1 MVTILRAGFWPRGPG
16 GASTAVFLVL
26 LTFLPVLSACGSRQP
41 AATNSAPTVDVTA
54 RAERRPFVHTIRVSG
69 LVAASR
75 SFAVT
80 APRLAGAT
88 MSMLIVTRLVSSG
101 ASVRQGDLLV
111 EFDRQAQIKNAFDRR
126 GEYLDLLAQIKKK
139 QADQR
144 TARAAD
150 ESELSQA
157 ENALEKARL
166 ELLKKEFQSP
176 IEAEKNQQTFEEA
189 QARLAQLRQTFD
201 LKRRAAAAELRI
213 LEIQRDRANSAMLK
227 AEDNSTKMRVLS
239 PLDGLVVPKQVYKG
253 GQMGEVQEGEQ
264 VRPGMPMID
273 VVDASSMEVRARV
286 NQADV
291 PFLRLGQPAE
301 IRLDAYPSKSFKGEL
316 VQLAPIGAV
325 SDMTD
330 RVRTFVAVFSVAGR
344 DPVLM
349 PDLSASAD
357 VEIDRI
363 ADAMV
368 VPRDAVAIR
377 DGKASVFVQNGS
389 GYVERAI
396 TVRARSERE
405 VAVAT
410 GLDVG
415 TVVRRGGV

>member
-1 MVTILRAGFWPRGPG
+1 MTILRAGSWPRGTG
-16 GASTAVFLVL
+16 GVPAAVLLVL
-26 LTFLPVLSACGSRQP
+26 LIFFPSILPACGSRQP
-41 AATNSAPTVDVTA
+41 ADTASTLVADVTA
-54 RAERRPFVHTIRVSG
+54 RAERRPFVHTIRVAG

-80 APRLAGAT
+80 APRLAGAS
-88 MSMLIVTRLVSSG
+88 MSMLIVTKLVPSG

-126 GEYLDLLAQIKKK
+126 GEHLDLLAQIKKK

-144 TARAAD
+144 TARARD
-150 ESELSQA
+150 ESELKQA
-157 ENALEKARL
+157 ENAQERAKL

-176 IEAEKNQQTFEEA
+176 IEAEKNEQTFEEA
-189 QARLAQLRQTFD
+189 RARLEQLRQTFD
-201 LKRRAAAAELRI
+201 LKRRAADAEIRI
-213 LEIQRDRANSAMLK
+213 LEIQRDRAHSAMLK
-227 AEDNSTKMRVLS
+227 AEDNAKKMRVLS

-291 PFLRLGQPAE
+291 PYLRIGQTAE
-301 IRLDAYPSKSFKGEL
+301 VRLDAYPAKLFRGRLE
-316 VQLAPIGAV
+316 QLAPIGVV

-330 RVRTFVAVFSVAGR
+330 KVRTFVAIFSVAGR

-357 VEIDRI
+357 VEIERI
-363 ADAMV
+363 PDVVV
-368 VPRDAVAIR
+368 VPRDAVGIR
-377 DGKASVFVQNGS
+377 DGKASVFVRDGS
-389 GYVERAI
+389 RYVERAV
-396 TVRARSERE
+396 TLRARSEHE
-405 VAVAT
+405 VAIAS
-410 GLDVG
+410 GLEAG
-415 TVVRRGGV
+415 AVVRRGQL